1 MSRVHRAA
9 LLIALAVLAGCGG
22 DDDPPPVAAPAPTAA
37 PAEPAV
43 PAEPAP
49 PAAPAET
56 AARPDPPVR
65 RHRFTTARLARRTAL
80 RAAPGGRT
88 LAHAGRWT
96 EFGGRRVLAVTGRR
110 AGWLRVVVPER
121 PNGTHAWVRADRARA
136 GGTDVSIHIDRSAH
150 RLTVRRGERVVRRIT
165 VGTGLPGHETPLG
178 RYAITD
184 KLHMDD
190 PDYGCCALAL
200 TGHQTSLPAGWTGL
214 DRLAIH
220 GTDRPGTIGADGSYG
235 CVHARDKD
243 LRRLMRTIPLGAPVF
258 IRS

>member
-1 MSRVHRAA
+1 M
-9 LLIALAVLAGCGG
+9 
-22 DDDPPPVAAPAPTAA
+22 
-37 PAEPAV
+37 
-43 PAEPAP
+43 
-49 PAAPAET
+49 
-56 AARPDPPVR
+56 AARPDPPLR

-110 AGWLRVVVPER
+110 GGWLRVVVPER
-121 PNGTHAWVRADRARA
+121 PNGTHAWIRADRARA
-136 GGTDVSIHIDRSAH
+136 GGTDVSLHVDRSAH
-150 RLTVRRGERVVRRIT
+150 RLTVRRGDEVVRRIT
-165 VGTGLPGHETPLG
+165 VGTGLPGHATPLG

-184 KLHMDD
+184 KIHMDD

-220 GTDRPGTIGADGSYG
+220 GTDQPETIGADGSYG
-235 CVHARDKD
+235 CLHARDDD